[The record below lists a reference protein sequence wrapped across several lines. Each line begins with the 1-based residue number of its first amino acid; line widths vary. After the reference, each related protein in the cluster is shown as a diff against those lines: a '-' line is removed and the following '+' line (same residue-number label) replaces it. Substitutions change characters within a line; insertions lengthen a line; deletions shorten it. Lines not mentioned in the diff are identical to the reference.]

1 MLIKVLKVTKNGQT
15 GYLKTA
21 TIFGIGGQN
30 PVVDNP
36 ADAKN
41 YADPEFEKDL
51 EKDISHL
58 RLPNKSYSAMSGVS
72 VDTAHIVE
80 IEVTF
85 KEVSIQEA
93 YNPDQKNNKPKM

>member
-1 MLIKVLKVTKNGQT
+1 MLIKVLKVTKNGKT

-36 ADAKN
+36 AEAKN
-41 YADPEFEKDL
+41 YADPQFEKDL

-58 RLPNKSYSAMSGVS
+58 RLPNKTYSAMSGVS
-72 VDTAHIVE
+72 VDSAHIVE
-80 IEVTF
+80 IEVKFT
-85 KEVSIQEA
+85 EISSIEA
-93 YNPDQKNNKPKM
+93 YTPPETSNKPKM